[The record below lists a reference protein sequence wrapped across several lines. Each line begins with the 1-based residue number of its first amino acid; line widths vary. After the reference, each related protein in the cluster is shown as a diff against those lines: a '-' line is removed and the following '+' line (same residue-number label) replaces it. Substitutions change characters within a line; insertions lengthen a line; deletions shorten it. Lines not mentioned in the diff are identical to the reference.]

1 MKKIGEDAFDIM
13 EGLPPVIIAREG
25 SYAQKYAVKNDLE
38 WSDQKLGKAE
48 LVERKLTGEA
58 LAAYQD
64 YVDEWDG
71 DTEILGLALAY
82 VDDDNI
88 PECIIWAYVC

>member
-1 MKKIGEDAFDIM
+1 
-13 EGLPPVIIAREG
+13 
-25 SYAQKYAVKNDLE
+25 
-38 WSDQKLGKAE
+38 
-48 LVERKLTGEA
+48 

-88 PECIIWAYVC
+88 PECIIWAYVDSSYHGNNNILLSYTADGMIEEDLGFSQLA